1 MNEML
6 LIIKLAAKPLKN
18 PFAHIKSAA
27 MLIFS
32 KSMFKFDV
40 CYFKFFCFDFNLMLT
55 NMNLR

>member
-18 PFAHIKSAA
+18 LFAHIKSAA

-32 KSMFKFDV
+32 KA
-40 CYFKFFCFDFNLMLT
+40 CLNLMYAIKNFSVLI
-55 NMNLR
+55 LI

>member
-32 KSMFKFDV
+32 KSSL
-40 CYFKFFCFDFNLMLT
+40 NLMYAIKSFSVL
-55 NMNLR
+55 NLI

>member
-18 PFAHIKSAA
+18 LFAHIKSAA

-32 KSMFKFDV
+32 KSMFKFV
-40 CYFKFFCFDFNLMLT
+40 FFCFDFNLMLT

>member
-6 LIIKLAAKPLKN
+6 LIIKLAAKPLQN

-40 CYFKFFCFDFNLMLT
+40 CD
-55 NMNLR
+55 

>member
-18 PFAHIKSAA
+18 LFAHIKSAA

-32 KSMFKFDV
+32 NSMFKFDV
-40 CYFKFFCFDFNLMLT
+40 CD
-55 NMNLR
+55 